1 MVLEAVVEKKLV
13 VVALLPVAL
22 MKVKFW
28 RVELPVARRLV
39 VVAKVKRAET
49 EVKRRVLG
57 LKVKPLSPAKA
68 VVPFQKVTWLA
79 TPEPVWLSPPTQ
91 TLLTVTQ
98 PAARRIPLAKV
109 EVALPVTLSAAV
121 LTPPVKVDE
130 ETPVTVRIPVES
142 EVVVAPVAKR
152 SVKVPLLAKML
163 VEVALPVVA
172 LPPTVSE
179 AMVDE
184 PRE

>member
-1 MVLEAVVEKKLV
+1 M
-13 VVALLPVAL
+13 
-22 MKVKFW
+22 
-28 RVELPVARRLV
+28 
-39 VVAKVKRAET
+39 
-49 EVKRRVLG
+49 
-57 LKVKPLSPAKA
+57 S
-68 VVPFQKVTWLA
+68 
-79 TPEPVWLSPPTQ
+79 
-91 TLLTVTQ
+91 
-98 PAARRIPLAKV
+98 PLAKV

-130 ETPVTVRIPVES
+130 ETPVTVRIPVERL
-142 EVVVAPVAKR
+142 VVVAPVAKR